1 VIIFVLVGLVA
12 WQYHCAVQERDQY
25 AALVNEYDDLTVKM
39 DQMMDALSGKPGKLS
54 SIIKI
59 ASVQGDANEVSLSF
73 QDAVT
78 SMQNQYDAHI
88 NHVNFLLATIAILVT
103 VISLAFPIFSYTFVQ
118 KDQIER
124 IKNEGDR
131 LEEENRKLL
140 DELIETKE
148 NIKNEQSELNQ
159 MIGEAKEDLSKTSE
173 KMRAEMLRLE
183 GLIRQGNQ
191 LNQVAAESREGK
203 ITQIDPISESGEDR
217 AQAYSLEALMDM
229 RNGGYEEALRKLEE
243 AINLDPNNA
252 RHYDLL
258 GATLYKLE
266 RYEEALKA
274 FEKAIELDSDNAEYH
289 HSLGVTLYELKRYEE
304 EEALKALEKATELEL
319 NNGRYHYSLG
329 VMLHALKRY
338 EEALTA
344 IEKAIE
350 LDPDDA
356 RFMETKGALEFRLE
370 KYPEALSIINEAL
383 RKDPTTAYAYR
394 YRAMIHAAMRK
405 NHLFDCDDNM
415 IEEDFSKSLSLDE
428 NSAYTSNELARF
440 YLSIGEKDKALEQIK
455 RAHDFDPLEPEVYHT
470 YELYYQA
477 IGDEEQEKYYHMLAE
492 KHGYIPDP

>member
-1 VIIFVLVGLVA
+1 M
-12 WQYHCAVQERDQY
+12 
-25 AALVNEYDDLTVKM
+25 T
-39 DQMMDALSGKPGKLS
+39 
-54 SIIKI
+54 
-59 ASVQGDANEVSLSF
+59 
-73 QDAVT
+73 
-78 SMQNQYDAHI
+78 
-88 NHVNFLLATIAILVT
+88 
-103 VISLAFPIFSYTFVQ
+103 
-118 KDQIER
+118 

-217 AQAYSLEALMDM
+217 AQAYSLEAFVNM
-229 RNGGYEEALRKLEE
+229 RNR
-243 AINLDPNNA
+243 
-252 RHYDLL
+252 
-258 GATLYKLE
+258 
-266 RYEEALKA
+266 
-274 FEKAIELDSDNAEYH
+274 
-289 HSLGVTLYELKRYEE
+289 
-304 EEALKALEKATELEL
+304 
-319 NNGRYHYSLG
+319 
-329 VMLHALKRY
+329 RY

-350 LDPDDA
+350 LDPDNA
-356 RFMETKGALEFRLE
+356 KFMETKGALEFRLE
-370 KYPEALSIINEAL
+370 KYPEALSIINEVL
-383 RKDPTTAYAYR
+383 KKDPTTAYAYR
-394 YRAMIHAAMRK
+394 CRAMIYAEMRK

-492 KHGYIPDP
+492 KHGYIPDL

>member
-1 VIIFVLVGLVA
+1 MKKKFSAYTWVAFLTVIIFVLVGLVA

-159 MIGEAKEDLSKTSE
+159 MIGEAKEDLSKISE

-191 LNQVAAESREGK
+191 LNQVAAESRKGK

-217 AQAYSLEALMDM
+217 AQAYSLEAFVNM
-229 RNGGYEEALRKLEE
+229 RNRRYEEALR
-243 AINLDPNNA
+243 AV
-252 RHYDLL
+252 
-258 GATLYKLE
+258 
-266 RYEEALKA
+266 
-274 FEKAIELDSDNAEYH
+274 EKAIELDSDNAGYH
-289 HSLGVTLYELKRYEE
+289 YLLGAALHRLKRQ
-304 EEALKALEKATELEL
+304 EEALRAVEKSIELDPDSAE
-319 NNGRYHYSLG
+319 YYYSLSIT
-329 VMLHALKRY
+329 LHKLKRY

-350 LDPDDA
+350 LDPDNA
-356 RFMETKGALEFRLE
+356 KFMETKGALEFRLE
-370 KYPEALSIINEAL
+370 KYPEALSIINEVL
-383 RKDPTTAYAYR
+383 KKDPTTAYAYR
-394 YRAMIHAAMRK
+394 CRAMIYAEMRK

-492 KHGYIPDP
+492 KHGYIPDL